1 MGRKSELF
9 CSRGGKM
16 LLTVYAAVLLW
27 RIDCVV
33 ESTKVIKSNMRH
45 QTTSPVTKV
54 GPTASLRDAEPDFI
68 GPIENVTV
76 ALGREAVLTCSV
88 SDLGDYKVAWIRADD
103 QTILTLHTRLVTH
116 SSRYAVTND
125 SPRSWQLHIRPLKV
139 EDRGCYMCQINT
151 STMKKQIGCVD
162 VLVPPNIVDEGTS
175 GDLISREGQD
185 VSLSCRA
192 EGRPLPRILW
202 RREDGANIQL
212 RNEAGELRKVDMFMG
227 PSLNLSKV
235 ERRQMGAYLCIAS
248 NDVPPSVSKRIML
261 SVTFPPSTLVATK
274 VIGVP
279 TGSQA
284 RLECFVEAYPQA
296 IHYWLKS
303 GEEMILSGGKH
314 EISEERLSSYQL
326 RTILVVSQFDPEDV
340 GTYTCVATNTMGK
353 AEGTLRLYEIK
364 ITTTTTTTTTTSTTT
379 TTTTTTPAP
388 TTTEPPPRF
397 VVPLQPAEQKFYTP
411 DVTTYDTMQ
420 NVIEQSVLDNNWLPT
435 AESAATS
442 RYQAFSLPTLALISV
457 LPYLKY
463 IIFSSFNVF
472 VLISRNFQIVTKGAR

>member
-1 MGRKSELF
+1 MELYSENGLSVKTVERKNRSTLLPSF
-9 CSRGGKM
+9 KSDKNKMSRTNTNF
-16 LLTVYAAVLLW
+16 L
-27 RIDCVV
+27 
-33 ESTKVIKSNMRH
+33 
-45 QTTSPVTKV
+45 
-54 GPTASLRDAEPDFI
+54 
-68 GPIENVTV
+68 
-76 ALGREAVLTCSV
+76 
-88 SDLGDYKVAWIRADD
+88 VAWIRADD

-175 GDLISREGQD
+175 GDLVSREGQD

-284 RLECFVEAYPQA
+284 RLECFVEA
-296 IHYWLKS
+296 
-303 GEEMILSGGKH
+303 GKH
-314 EISEERLSSYQL
+314 EISEERISSYQL

-353 AEGTLRLYEIK
+353 AEGTLRLYG
-364 ITTTTTTTTTTSTTT
+364 
-379 TTTTTTPAP
+379 
-388 TTTEPPPRF
+388 F

-435 AESAATS
+435 ADSSATS
-442 RYQAFSLPTLALISV
+442 HHQAFTLPTLALLSV

-463 IIFSSFNVF
+463 IISSSFYAF
-472 VLISRNFQIVTKGAR
+472 VLISRNFQFVTQGAR